1 MSKKCWKK
9 REILLNQKTYSL
21 TQQNKIENDEERD
34 ILLIINYNTCI
45 DIFRSSLKN
54 DKRRNG
60 WKEEWKSDSYI
71 YKSHT
76 SWIIYER
83 VQ

>member
-45 DIFRSSLKN
+45 DIFRSSLKMI
-54 DKRRNG
+54 
-60 WKEEWKSDSYI
+60 KEEMDERKNEKAIHIYI
-71 YKSHT
+71 NLTPH
-76 SWIIYER
+76 E
-83 VQ
+83 

>member
-60 WKEEWKSDSYI
+60 
-71 YKSHT
+71 
-76 SWIIYER
+76 
-83 VQ
+83 